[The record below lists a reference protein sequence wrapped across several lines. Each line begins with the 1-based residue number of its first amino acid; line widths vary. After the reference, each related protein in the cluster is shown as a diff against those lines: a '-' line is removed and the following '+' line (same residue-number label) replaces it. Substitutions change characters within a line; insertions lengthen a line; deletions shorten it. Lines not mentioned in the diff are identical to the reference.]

1 MKKILLGVLL
11 FFTVLYSDATWNKS
25 YKTINGLMYYHG
37 NYTIQTR
44 FSKTT
49 VNLYRLVNN
58 DSYECISYI
67 SAGYETTYCGDFSI
81 TNRIPIK
88 MK

>member
-11 FFTVLYSDATWNKS
+11 FLTALYSDATWNQS

-37 NYTIQTR
+37 NYMIQTL
-44 FSKTT
+44 FSKTS
-49 VNLYRLVNN
+49 VNLYRLVKDENH
-58 DSYECISYI
+58 ECISYI
-67 SAGYETTYCGDFSI
+67 SAGYETTYCGAFSV